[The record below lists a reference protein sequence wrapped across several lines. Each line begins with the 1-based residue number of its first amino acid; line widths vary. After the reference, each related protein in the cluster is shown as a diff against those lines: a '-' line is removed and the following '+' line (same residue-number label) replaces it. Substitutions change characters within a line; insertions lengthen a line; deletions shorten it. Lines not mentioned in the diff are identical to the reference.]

1 MQDSISGVVG
11 CTSSRVGRDLVWQF
25 LQENWKSLVTRFGDK
40 SNFLIAFVEVK
51 ISIFFVLPKKLLIFL
66 FQYGLSEFADEKIA
80 AEIKAFF
87 ETANTPI
94 VTRPVKKVLETIH
107 MRSEV
112 LKRDSKEI
120 EAHLKHQK

>member
-51 ISIFFVLPKKLLIFL
+51 LSLPIFDAT
-66 FQYGLSEFADEKIA
+66 QN
-80 AEIKAFF
+80 FF
-87 ETANTPI
+87 SFS
-94 VTRPVKKVLETIH
+94 VRPVGV
-107 MRSEV
+107 R
-112 LKRDSKEI
+112 R
-120 EAHLKHQK
+120 